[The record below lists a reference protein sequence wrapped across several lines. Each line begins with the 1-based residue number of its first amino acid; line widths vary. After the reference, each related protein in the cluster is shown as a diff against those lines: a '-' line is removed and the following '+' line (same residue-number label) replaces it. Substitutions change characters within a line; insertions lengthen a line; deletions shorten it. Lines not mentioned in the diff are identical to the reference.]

1 MFFFASSAFSA
12 TSAYPSSSSL
22 MADGQW
28 LMATPSLPFRMP
40 SLDPS
45 TLALANLPEHLP
57 LPRWSRAP
65 GQAPLDITLRPP
77 GSKSITNRALLLAA
91 LAPGT
96 STLHHPL
103 TEADDAQRM
112 LAAIQQLGASVD
124 ATNPDA
130 LRITGVGG
138 KWKVNPN
145 DSTLDLNN
153 AGTATRFL
161 TASALLADAPLTIPG
176 NARMQQRPIAELA
189 NLLEQLGC
197 TIDYQATPGCPPLT
211 ITPSSCLPR
220 QSQIRLGRNGG
231 GADEVGG
238 GGLPTTTLP
247 IAPTQSSQFVSALML
262 TAVFLKDGLTLT
274 FPDGITSQSYVQMT
288 LDLLDHLGVQTRS
301 AQDLSVIQVFP
312 GLNGFTLDIEPDAS
326 GATYWWA
333 AGALLPSA
341 TARVEGFSSTTNSLQ
356 GDAQFPALLEQM
368 GCTLISSS
376 NGHNNTLTVK
386 GTPNLNPIMCDM
398 RNMPDAVMSLAAV
411 ASFAPGTTIVKGV
424 KTLRVKECDRIDAMK
439 TELAKLG
446 VVIQD
451 NLNGDED
458 TLSITPPT
466 DGIDCS
472 DNAPPVSFDTYDDH
486 RMAMSLALLALRRP
500 NITINDP
507 RCVAKTYPNYFQH
520 FARLYR

>member
-1 MFFFASSAFSA
+1 
-12 TSAYPSSSSL
+12 
-22 MADGQW
+22 
-28 LMATPSLPFRMP
+28 MP
-40 SLDPS
+40 LDPT
-45 TLALANLPEHLP
+45 TLTLPNLPEHLP

-96 STLHHPL
+96 STLNHPL

-112 LAAIQQLGASVD
+112 LAAIQQLGTSVD
-124 ATNPDA
+124 ASDPTA
-130 LRITGVGG
+130 LRITGVHG

-161 TASALLADAPLTIPG
+161 TAAALLADAPITITG

-189 NLLEQLGC
+189 DLLQQLGC
-197 TIDYQATPGCPPLT
+197 TITYQATPGCPPLT
-211 ITPSSCLPR
+211 IAPPLSSP
-220 QSQIRLGRNGG
+220 
-231 GADEVGG
+231 
-238 GGLPTTTLP
+238 GLPGEVARDSVTEGALPNTLP

-262 TAVFLKDGLTLT
+262 TAVFLPEGLTLT

-301 AQDLSVIQVFP
+301 AQDLSVIQVLP
-312 GLNGFTLDIEPDAS
+312 GLSGFNLDIEPDAS

-341 TARVEGFSSTTNSLQ
+341 TVRVEGFSNSTTSLQ
-356 GDAQFPALLEQM
+356 GDANFPTLLEQM
-368 GCTLISSS
+368 GCTLIARD
-376 NGHNNTLTVK
+376 NTLAVK
-386 GTPNLNPIMCDM
+386 GTNDLRPIMCDM
-398 RNMPDAVMSLAAV
+398 RDMPDAVMSLAAV
-411 ASFAPGTTIVKGV
+411 ACFAPGTTIVKGV

-446 VVIQD
+446 VTITD

-458 TLSITPPT
+458 ALSITPPEG
-466 DGIDCS
+466 GIDCS
-472 DNAPPVSFDTYDDH
+472 DNAPPVAFDTYDDH

-507 RCVAKTYPNYFQH
+507 KCVAKTYPNYFQH
-520 FARLYR
+520 FAKLYPNR

>member
-1 MFFFASSAFSA
+1 
-12 TSAYPSSSSL
+12 
-22 MADGQW
+22 
-28 LMATPSLPFRMP
+28 MP
-40 SLDPS
+40 DLNPT
-45 TLALANLPEHLP
+45 TLALADLPEQLS
-57 LPRWSRAP
+57 LPRWSRQP
-65 GQAPLDITLRPP
+65 GQAPIDITLRPP

-103 TEADDAQRM
+103 TQADDAQRM
-112 LAAIQQLGASVD
+112 LAAITQLGASID
-124 ATNPDA
+124 DSDPDA
-130 LRITGVGG
+130 LKITGVNG
-138 KWKVNPN
+138 KWTINPN

-161 TASALLADAPLTIPG
+161 TASALLADAPLTITG

-189 NLLEQLGC
+189 EVLKHLGC
-197 TIDYQATPGCPPLT
+197 SVTYEKFDGCPPIT
-211 ITPSSCLPR
+211 ISPNSFSKDRSSAISVNPELIPSVVNFTR
-220 QSQIRLGRNGG
+220 
-231 GADEVGG
+231 
-238 GGLPTTTLP
+238 
-247 IAPTQSSQFVSALML
+247 TQSSQFISALML
-262 TAVFLKDGLTLT
+262 TAVFLPEGMTFH

-288 LDLLDHLGVQTRS
+288 LDLLDHLGVQIRS
-301 AQDLSVIQVFP
+301 AQDLSVIQVLP

-341 TARVEGFSSTTNSLQ
+341 TVRVEGFSNSTTSLQ
-356 GDAQFPALLEQM
+356 GDAHFPTLLEQM
-368 GCTLISSS
+368 GCTLIARD
-376 NGHNNTLTVK
+376 NTLAVK
-386 GTPNLNPIMCDM
+386 GTNDLRPIMCDM
-398 RNMPDAVMSLAAV
+398 RDMPDAVMSLAAV
-411 ASFAPGTTIVKGV
+411 ACFAPGTTIVKGV

-446 VVIQD
+446 VTITD

-458 TLSITPPT
+458 ALSITPPQNGKQP
-466 DGIDCS
+466 GIDCS

-507 RCVAKTYPNYFQH
+507 KCVAKTYPNYFQH
-520 FARLYR
+520 FAKLYR

>member
-1 MFFFASSAFSA
+1 
-12 TSAYPSSSSL
+12 
-22 MADGQW
+22 
-28 LMATPSLPFRMP
+28 MP
-40 SLDPS
+40 ELNPT
-45 TLALANLPEHLP
+45 TLALADLPEHLP
-57 LPRWSRAP
+57 LPRWSRQP
-65 GQAPLDITLRPP
+65 GQAPIDITLRPP

-112 LAAIQQLGASVD
+112 LAAITQLGASID
-124 ATNPDA
+124 DSNPDA
-130 LRITGVGG
+130 LKITGVGG
-138 KWKVNPN
+138 KWKVNPK

-161 TASALLADAPLTIPG
+161 TASALLADAPLTITG

-189 NLLEQLGC
+189 SLLEQLGC
-197 TIDYQATPGCPPLT
+197 TIAYQGTPGCPPLT

-220 QSQIRLGRNGG
+220 PDGG

-238 GGLPTTTLP
+238 GGLPTNTIS

-262 TAVFLKDGLTLT
+262 TAVFLEHGLTLT
-274 FPDGITSQSYVQMT
+274 FPNGITSQSYVQMT
-288 LDLLDHLGVQTRS
+288 LDLLDHLGVKTRS
-301 AQDLSVIQVFP
+301 AQDLSVIQVLP
-312 GLNGFTLDIEPDAS
+312 GFNGFQLDIEPDAS

-341 TARVEGFSSTTNSLQ
+341 TVRVEGFSNSTTSLQ
-356 GDAQFPALLEQM
+356 GDAHFPTLLEQM
-368 GCTLISSS
+368 GCTLIARD
-376 NGHNNTLTVK
+376 NTLAVK
-386 GTPNLNPIMCDM
+386 GTYDLRPIMCDM
-398 RNMPDAVMSLAAV
+398 RDMPDAVMSLASV
-411 ASFAPGTTIVKGV
+411 ACFAPGTTIVKGV

-446 VVIQD
+446 VTIAD

-458 TLSITPPT
+458 ALSITPPEG
-466 DGIDCS
+466 GIDCS
-472 DNAPPVSFDTYDDH
+472 DTAPAVAFDTYDDH

-507 RCVAKTYPNYFQH
+507 KCVAKTYPNYFQH
-520 FARLYR
+520 LAKLYR

>member
-1 MFFFASSAFSA
+1 M
-12 TSAYPSSSSL
+12 TR
-22 MADGQW
+22 
-28 LMATPSLPFRMP
+28 LPA
-40 SLDPS
+40 
-45 TLALANLPEHLP
+45 TLALADLPEHLP

-65 GQAPLDITLRPP
+65 GQAPLGITLRPP

-112 LAAIQQLGASVD
+112 LAAIAQLGAKVD
-124 ATNPDA
+124 ASDPNA
-130 LRITGVGG
+130 LTIEGVGG
-138 KWKVNPN
+138 HWRVDPN
-145 DSTLDLNN
+145 NATLDLNN

-161 TASALLADAPLTIPG
+161 TASALLADAPLTITG

-189 NLLEQLGC
+189 TLLEQLGC
-197 TIDYQATPGCPPLT
+197 AITYQATHGCPPLT
-211 ITPSSCLPR
+211 IAPPT
-220 QSQIRLGRNGG
+220 
-231 GADEVGG
+231 D
-238 GGLPTTTLP
+238 GLATST
-247 IAPTQSSQFVSALML
+247 ISISPTQSSQFVSALML
-262 TAVFLKDGLTLT
+262 SAVFLDDGLTLT
-274 FPDGITSQSYVQMT
+274 FPDGITSQSYVKMT
-288 LDLLDHLGVQTRS
+288 LDLLDHLGVQTRAAS
-301 AQDLSVIQVFP
+301 DLAVIQIKP
-312 GLNGFTLDIEPDAS
+312 GLTGFQLDIEPDAS

-341 TARVEGFSSTTNSLQ
+341 SIRVEGFSSTTDSLQ

-386 GTPNLNPIMCDM
+386 GTPSLHPIMCDM
-398 RNMPDAVMSLAAV
+398 RDMPDAVMSLATV

-424 KTLRVKECDRIDAMK
+424 KTLRVKECDRIEAMK

-446 VVIQD
+446 VTIAD

-458 TLSITPPT
+458 VLSITPPEG
-466 DGIDCS
+466 GIDCT
-472 DNAPPVSFDTYDDH
+472 DAAQPVSFDTYDDH
-486 RMAMSLALLALRRP
+486 RMAMSLSLLALRRP

-507 RCVAKTYPNYFQH
+507 ACVAKTYPNYWQQ
-520 FARLYR
+520 FATLFT

>member
-1 MFFFASSAFSA
+1 
-12 TSAYPSSSSL
+12 
-22 MADGQW
+22 
-28 LMATPSLPFRMP
+28 MP
-40 SLDPS
+40 ELNPT
-45 TLALANLPEHLP
+45 TLALAHLPEHLP
-57 LPRWSRAP
+57 LPRWSRQP
-65 GQAPLDITLRPP
+65 GQAPIDITLRPP

-112 LAAIQQLGASVD
+112 LAAITQLGASID
-124 ATNPDA
+124 DSDPDA
-130 LRITGVGG
+130 LKITGVNG

-161 TASALLADAPLTIPG
+161 TASALLADAPLTITG

-189 NLLEQLGC
+189 SLLQQLGC
-197 TIDYQATPGCPPLT
+197 TIAYQGTHGCPPLT
-211 ITPSSCLPR
+211 ITSPT
-220 QSQIRLGRNGG
+220 
-231 GADEVGG
+231 
-238 GGLPTTTLP
+238 GGLPTNTIS

-301 AQDLSVIQVFP
+301 AQDLSVIQVLP

-341 TARVEGFSSTTNSLQ
+341 AVRVEGFSSTTNSLQ
-356 GDAQFPALLEQM
+356 GDAQFPTLLEQM

-386 GTPNLNPIMCDM
+386 GTNDLRPIMCDM
-398 RNMPDAVMSLAAV
+398 RDMPDAVMSLASV
-411 ASFAPGTTIVKGV
+411 AAFAPGTTIVKGV

-446 VVIQD
+446 VTIAD

-458 TLSITPPT
+458 VLSITPPEG
-466 DGIDCS
+466 GIDCS
-472 DNAPPVSFDTYDDH
+472 DTAPPVAFDTYDDH
-486 RMAMSLALLALRRP
+486 RMAMSLALIALRRP
-500 NITINDP
+500 NITTNDP
-507 RCVAKTYPNYFQH
+507 KCVAKTYPNYFQH
-520 FARLYR
+520 FAKLYR